1 MVEHGA
7 EAILRIVVFE
17 RLLNGFGYRYP
28 EGTAAVGILRKNRP
42 ARFGKGARRGN
53 GAPAENLH
61 HRFAVRLLL
70 KRAPHHEHGAF
81 KPENV
86 ARLRERRPPLAR
98 AGLGRHLFSSAP
110 LVFECLRH
118 RAVGL
123 VRTRRADAFVF
134 EIDFR
139 GGSERLFEPAGAVE
153 RRRPPLAHYFADGLG
168 DFDVALARHLLFD

>member
-53 GAPAENLH
+53 GTPAENLH

-98 AGLGRHLFSSAP
+98 AGLGRHL
-110 LVFECLRH
+110 LV
-118 RAVGL
+118 
-123 VRTRRADAFVF
+123 
-134 EIDFR
+134 
-139 GGSERLFEPAGAVE
+139 P
-153 RRRPPLAHYFADGLG
+153 
-168 DFDVALARHLLFD
+168 HLLFSNACAIALLVLCEPDGLTPSYLK